1 MERSKV
7 SVTRVYVKQCIF
19 IHNCICAVERPVA
32 VVMHTLG
39 LPPDRM
45 MDKLIMP
52 GDNCNK

>member
-1 MERSKV
+1 VERSKV